1 MATYSDTQLKELNED
16 ERNKSAI
23 DANTLRR
30 PLKTIMK
37 SAITVPIDA
46 PIQEAIR
53 LMQVKRIG
61 CVLVTSNGKL
71 LGIFTERD
79 VLKKILGVSF
89 DLQVTPIT
97 EVMTPNPQFLH
108 EEDTLAYA
116 LNFMDLG
123 GYRHIPVVNDRKE
136 PTGLVSIKD
145 IVSYVVEH
153 FADEILNLPPHPDRS
168 YEKEPDEEA

>member
-1 MATYSDTQLKELNED
+1 MTPYSDTELKELNED
-16 ERNKSAI
+16 ERNNSAI
-23 DANTLRR
+23 DVHTLRR

-37 SAITVPIDA
+37 PAITVPIDA
-46 PIQEAIR
+46 PIQEAIH

-61 CVLVTSNGKL
+61 CVVVTSHGRL

-89 DLQVTPIT
+89 DLQTTPIT

-108 EEDTLAYA
+108 EDDTLAYA
-116 LNFMDLG
+116 LNYMDLG
-123 GYRHIPVVNDRKE
+123 GYRHIPIVNDRKE
-136 PTGLVSIKD
+136 PAGLVSVKD

-153 FADEILNLPPHPDRS
+153 FADEILNLPPHPDRTFDEDAS
-168 YEKEPDEEA
+168 PDS